1 MELEADYIVDD
12 VLHSKLGASGA
23 HRWMNC
29 SGSNTLIDKLGPK
42 VKRAGQAAEL
52 GTAAH
57 TVLSTCLEKDME
69 PWEMAGLT
77 IDTGRSK
84 FEVDDDM
91 VSAVSVCN
99 SFIASLIKDAG
110 KGAKVYIEE
119 SLKDPE
125 HEDIFG
131 TTDFGLY
138 VPKKSLTI
146 VDYKHGEGVVVEPT
160 YPQMK
165 YYARLLLYRI
175 FGNKAPTNLPVI
187 LYIVQPRLPHPK
199 GSIRKYETTAGQL
212 IDWWDGE
219 LIPAAKRTKDP
230 NALLTVGDWCKFC
243 PAREHCPA
251 LRKETLGFNTDLEPD
266 YLTGEEIGELLA
278 KSKSLIAFFQMLEKE
293 AFKRI
298 LTGAKVPGYK
308 LVRKKANRVW
318 KATAE
323 KALREEYGQEAFTTP
338 VLKSPPQ
345 IEQLEGGKKFA
356 SRYAFTP
363 DVGLTIAP
371 SSDKRE
377 EVGAAMDLFL
387 ENEILVTE
395 AEVDF

>member
-1 MELEADYIVDD
+1 MELDVDYVVGD

-29 SGSNTLIDKLGPK
+29 AGSNALIEKLGPGK
-42 VKRAGQAAEL
+42 LKKAGPAAQL

-69 PWEMAGLT
+69 PWEMAGAT
-77 IDTGRSK
+77 IDTGEAT

-99 SFIASLIKDAG
+99 SFIASLIKQRG
-110 KGAKVYIEE
+110 KSKIYIEE
-119 SLKDPE
+119 SLKDPH

-138 VPKKSLTI
+138 VKNRSLDI

-175 FGNKAPTNLPVI
+175 FGDKAPANLPI
-187 LYIVQPRLPHPK
+187 TLWIVQPRLPHPK
-199 GSIRKYETTAGQL
+199 GFIRKYETTAAEL
-212 IDWWDGE
+212 EKWWSEE

-230 NALLTVGDWCKFC
+230 NAMLVVGDWCKFC
-243 PAREHCPA
+243 PAREHCAA
-251 LRKETLGFNTDLEPD
+251 LKRETLEFNTELEPD

-293 AFKRI
+293 AYKRI
-298 LTGAKVPGYK
+298 VTGEKVPGYK

-323 KALREEYGQEAFTTP
+323 EAIAAEFGDDAYTTP

-345 IEQLEGGKKFA
+345 IESLPGGKKFA
-356 SRYAFTP
+356 ARYAYSP
-363 DVGLTIAP
+363 DTGLTIAP
-371 SSDKRE
+371 LSDKRE
-377 EVGAAMDLFL
+377 EVVAAMDLFL
-387 ENEILVTE
+387 DKEILVTE
-395 AEVDF
+395 AEIDF